1 MKESV
6 KIDPAV
12 EGNLSFPIS
21 GIFRTVIFVLVL
33 SFFFVSCGKSEE
45 EERQI
50 HSLDSLSG
58 ALNTKLQ
65 ELNQLD
71 TSLLKKAIDK
81 FENYRV
87 FIKENVNDT
96 LTKEEGDQLQKFFLC
111 GKNLISF
118 KENRSAMLARGSL
131 INSQLKKLM
140 LDLGNGSVEY
150 EKTQVYFLQER
161 KGAEELIEN
170 CFGQQQAFQSALQD
184 FRSSISNVESM
195 IMKRNAGQLPKI
207 IQETNSI

>member
-71 TSLLKKAIDK
+71 TSLLKKAIDN

-96 LTKEEGDQLQKFFLC
+96 LTKEEGDQLQKFYLC

>member
-12 EGNLSFPIS
+12 EGNLSFPMS
-21 GIFRTVIFVLVL
+21 GIFRTVIFVLLL

-96 LTKEEGDQLQKFFLC
+96 LTKEEGDQLQKFYLC

-161 KGAEELIEN
+161 KGAEELIRS

>member
-1 MKESV
+1 MKSSV

-21 GIFRTVIFVLVL
+21 GIFRTVIFVLLL
-33 SFFFVSCGKSEE
+33 SFFFISCGKSEE
-45 EERQI
+45 EEKQI

-71 TSLLKKAIDK
+71 TGLLKKAIDK

-96 LTKEEGDQLQKFFLC
+96 LTKEEGDQLQKFYHC

-161 KGAEELIEN
+161 KGAEELIRN

-184 FRSSISNVESM
+184 FRSSISNVEAM

>member
-12 EGNLSFPIS
+12 EGNLSFPMS
-21 GIFRTVIFVLVL
+21 GIFRTVIFVLLL

-71 TSLLKKAIDK
+71 TSLLKKAIDN

-96 LTKEEGDQLQKFFLC
+96 LTKEEGDQLQKFYLC

-161 KGAEELIEN
+161 KGAEELIRS

>member
-96 LTKEEGDQLQKFFLC
+96 LTKEEGDQLQKFYLC

>member
-12 EGNLSFPIS
+12 VGNLSFPIS

-96 LTKEEGDQLQKFFLC
+96 LTKEEGDQLQKFYLC

-161 KGAEELIEN
+161 KGAEELIRS

>member
-1 MKESV
+1 MN
-6 KIDPAV
+6 KIRKIV
-12 EGNLSFPIS
+12 LKKREKFSFSQP
-21 GIFRTVIFVLVL
+21 GIFLLSILILVL
-33 SFFFVSCGKSEE
+33 TLSSCGKSAEE
-45 EERQI
+45 EKQM

-71 TSLLKKAIDK
+71 TVLLKKAISR

-96 LTKEEGDQLQKFFLC
+96 LTKEEGDHLQKFYVC

-118 KENRSAMLARGSL
+118 QTNRSSMLARGSL
-131 INSQLKKLM
+131 INSQLKKLKN
-140 LDLGNGSVEY
+140 DLANGSAEY

-161 KGAEELIEN
+161 QGAEELIKS

-184 FRSSISNVESM
+184 FRSSITNVEAL

-207 IQETNSI
+207 IQETQSI

>member
-96 LTKEEGDQLQKFFLC
+96 LTKEEGDQLQKFYLC

-207 IQETNSI
+207 IQETNSS

>member
-12 EGNLSFPIS
+12 EGNLSFPMS
-21 GIFRTVIFVLVL
+21 GIFRTVIFVLLL

-96 LTKEEGDQLQKFFLC
+96 LTKEEGDQLQKFYLC

>member
-96 LTKEEGDQLQKFFLC
+96 LTKEEGDQLQKFYLC

-161 KGAEELIEN
+161 KGAEELIRS

>member
-12 EGNLSFPIS
+12 EGNLSFPMS
-21 GIFRTVIFVLVL
+21 GIFRTVIFVLLL

-161 KGAEELIEN
+161 KGAEELIRS

>member
-71 TSLLKKAIDK
+71 TSLLKKAIDN

-161 KGAEELIEN
+161 KGAEELIRS

>member
-12 EGNLSFPIS
+12 EGNLSFPMS
-21 GIFRTVIFVLVL
+21 GIFRTVIFVLLL

-71 TSLLKKAIDK
+71 TSLLKKAIDN

-161 KGAEELIEN
+161 KGAEELIRS

>member
-71 TSLLKKAIDK
+71 TSLLKKAIDN

-96 LTKEEGDQLQKFFLC
+96 LTKEEGDQLQKFYLC

-161 KGAEELIEN
+161 KGAEELIRS

>member
-21 GIFRTVIFVLVL
+21 GIFRTVIFVLLL
-33 SFFFVSCGKSEE
+33 SFFFISCGKSEE

-161 KGAEELIEN
+161 KGAEELIKN

>member
-1 MKESV
+1 M
-6 KIDPAV
+6 
-12 EGNLSFPIS
+12 
-21 GIFRTVIFVLVL
+21 IFVLLL

-71 TSLLKKAIDK
+71 TGLLKKAIDK